1 MDKLENKNN
10 KSSYASHFSANT
22 HILVLGSG
30 FAGIE
35 VLRRLQK
42 EFRNNKSIDITLVS
56 KDNFFLFTPM
66 LHEVST
72 GMIETRHIVTPIR
85 SFCSKAKFYEAE
97 VESIDLNS
105 KQVIIRHAV
114 GKQFAPLDWH
124 YHTLKYDYLV
134 IALGNETNFFG
145 MADIEQQSFTMKSI
159 DDAIILRNHI
169 INVLEQA
176 SIE

>member
-10 KSSYASHFSANT
+10 KSSHSSANT

-42 EFRNNKSIDITLVS
+42 EFRNNNSVDITLIS

-85 SFCSKAKFYEAE
+85 SFCNKAKFYEVE
-97 VESIDLNS
+97 VESVDLNA
-105 KQVIIRHAV
+105 KEGFNKPHNWQTI
-114 GKQFAPLDWH
+114 FA
-124 YHTLKYDYLV
+124 
-134 IALGNETNFFG
+134 I
-145 MADIEQQSFTMKSI
+145 
-159 DDAIILRNHI
+159 
-169 INVLEQA
+169 
-176 SIE
+176 